1 MMDYRL
7 FISIEVVEF
16 LERLPARN
24 RRALRDIIEAIGKEP
39 VGRSDAAD
47 YDDTGRRLEIAITGD
62 FAITYWIDDADR
74 HVKILDIHS
83 ADR

>member
-1 MMDYRL
+1 MDYRL
-7 FISIEVVEF
+7 LISIEVVEF

-24 RRALRDIIEAIGKEP
+24 RKALRNIIEAIWKEP
-39 VGRSDAAD
+39 VERSDAAD
-47 YDDTGRRLEIAITGD
+47 YDSTGRRLEVAIMGD

>member
-1 MMDYRL
+1 ML
-7 FISIEVVEF
+7 ISIEVVEF

-47 YDDTGRRLEIAITGD
+47 YDDTGRRLEVTITGD